1 MASLDTC
8 NEVKLSPTQLNW
20 FRCDQC
26 EYKSR
31 QTGNLKRHKVTKHT
45 PVDEVKWF
53 NCDQCGFKTIV

>member
-1 MASLDTC
+1 MASLDTHNEDLC

-31 QTGNLKRHKVTKHT
+31 QTGNLKRHKLTQHT
-45 PVDEVKWF
+45 PVDEIEWF
-53 NCDQCGFKTIV
+53 KQG